1 MLGASIGGPEAVRDF
16 LAELPRDYPALFL
29 LAQHMGAEFVD
40 LMAQQLAKATP
51 LTVRTPTHGERVG
64 HGEVVIV
71 PTTHR
76 LQVDAEG
83 VVLLERASNDGAYSP
98 SIDRVLRD
106 VADRYGANAGAII
119 FSGMT
124 TDAVEGAKYLAAK
137 GGAIYAQ
144 HPDTCVVSSMIDGVV
159 EAGIVKVLGAPKEL
173 ADIVNAESSQ
183 AQALSRRTNLG
194 NAMPDLPREIRGVMI
209 PVTGGRVLLPN
220 ATVAEVITYAQPER
234 IANAPHWLLGRLS
247 WRGWRL
253 PLFSFPMLT
262 GEVADETYTNA
273 RVAVLKALSGNAKMP
288 FLALLAQG
296 FPRLTTITP
305 DSLIPTG
312 DENAHPLGIRAEVLV
327 RDDRAVIPD
336 LGLIEGMVA
345 EAVAA

>member
-1 MLGASIGGPEAVRDF
+1 
-16 LAELPRDYPALFL
+16 
-29 LAQHMGAEFVD
+29 
-40 LMAQQLAKATP
+40 
-51 LTVRTPTHGERVG
+51 
-64 HGEVVIV
+64 
-71 PTTHR
+71 
-76 LQVDAEG
+76 
-83 VVLLERASNDGAYSP
+83 
-98 SIDRVLRD
+98 
-106 VADRYGANAGAII
+106 
-119 FSGMT
+119 
-124 TDAVEGAKYLAAK
+124 
-137 GGAIYAQ
+137 
-144 HPDTCVVSSMIDGVV
+144 
-159 EAGIVKVLGAPKEL
+159 
-173 ADIVNAESSQ
+173 
-183 AQALSRRTNLG
+183 
-194 NAMPDLPREIRGVMI
+194 MPDLPREIRGVMI

-234 IANAPHWLLGRLS
+234 VANAPKWLLGRLS

-262 GEVADETYTNA
+262 GEVADESYTNA
-273 RVAVLKALSGNAKMP
+273 RVAVLKALGGNAKMP

-296 FPRLTTITP
+296 FPRLPTITP